1 MRLWGLKK
9 NVLGRLLPLAALAV
23 FFIPVP
29 LGAQDAVTLQDAYR
43 MALENNEA
51 IKIAGEG
58 VAQARTNLDKATSRI
73 LPSLTAEGAYTKYT
87 SAKTTGPE
95 AVVIQADEATR
106 ADLRLTQPLYTGG
119 REWATR
125 RQAKILIEKSR
136 EGLEGARE
144 NIIKATA
151 GAYFGVLKAGKDVEI
166 KRAALKRAAERK
178 NVAQARFKVG
188 EVTRSAVLRAEA
200 DEAGAEAELTRSE
213 SGLIDAK
220 NRLKRVLGADRD
232 ISVLEPEPQ
241 SPVTESVDS
250 LVLKALAS
258 RSDYRQ
264 SESDEKVASE
274 GITFARAGFLP
285 SLRLEGLYSH
295 KEQSPNTAL
304 FVENSTSAT
313 VILTYPLFEGGLR
326 RAELSEARSKLR
338 ESELKRLGL
347 KRDIEVDVRDSFNNL
362 QSARAV
368 IDSYRKQASFAEENY
383 KMVFEQFKFGLATTV
398 DVTDADATLI
408 SAQRSYVNSLYD
420 LELAV
425 LDLKYST
432 GTLLEETVGE
442 RK

>member
-1 MRLWGLKK
+1 MRLWGMRK
-9 NVLGRLLPLAALAV
+9 VLGRLLLLAALAA
-23 FFIPVP
+23 FSIPARVY
-29 LGAQDAVTLQDAYR
+29 AQDAVTLQDAYR

-58 VAQARTNLDKATSRI
+58 VSQAKTNLDKATSRI
-73 LPSLTAEGAYTKYT
+73 LPNLTAEGGYTKY
-87 SAKTTGPE
+87 SEAKTSGAL
-95 AVVIQADEATR
+95 AVQPDESSR
-106 ADLRLTQPLYTGG
+106 ADLKVTQPLYTGG

-136 EGLEGARE
+136 EGLEGAKE

-166 KRAALKRAAERK
+166 KRAALKRAVERK

-188 EVTRSAVLRAEA
+188 ELTRSAVLRAEA

-220 NRLKRVLGADRD
+220 NRLKRVLGADRE
-232 ISVLEPEPQ
+232 ISVIEPEPQ
-241 SPVTESVDS
+241 SPMTEGVES

-264 SESDEKVASE
+264 SESDEKAASE
-274 GITFARAGFLP
+274 GITFARGGFLP
-285 SLRLEGLYSH
+285 SLRIEGLYSH
-295 KEQSPNTAL
+295 KDQSPKTTF

-313 VILTYPLFEGGLR
+313 VVLTYPLFEGGLR
-326 RAELSEARSKLR
+326 KAELSEARSKLR
-338 ESELKRLGL
+338 ESELRRLGL
-347 KRDIEVDVRDSFNNL
+347 KRDIEVDVRDSFNNV

-408 SAQRSYVNSLYD
+408 SAQRSYANSLYD

-432 GTLLEETVGE
+432 GTLFEETIGE